1 MKLVIEIP
9 DSIADRMEAKW
20 GNVERRALELLAAD
34 AYRAEAIAAGQ
45 VRQMLRFS
53 SPWETHGFLKQEG
66 AYLHYTEADL
76 EQDVEAIRKIM
87 SRGIGNWELGIGNG

>member
-20 GNVERRALELLAAD
+20 GNVEKRAMELLAAD
-34 AYRAEAIAAGQ
+34 AYRTEAIAVGQ
-45 VRQMLRFS
+45 VRQMLQLS

-76 EQDVEAIRKIM
+76 EQDVEAIRQVM
-87 SRGIGNWELGIGNG
+87 SKNGRSL